1 MQKRMKIN
9 ETGEISINH
18 TDVCHTPDQFWASKD
33 VDRIIAIINKKTMLN
48 LKKEELKDHHSAFA
62 AAREVFEQ
70 MPLVTRMKEFEKLK
84 KLLDAVQ
91 EEVRKKDEER
101 KKKSGR

>member
-1 MQKRMKIN
+1 MKIN
-9 ETGEISINH
+9 ETGEVSINH
-18 TDVCHTPDQFWASKD
+18 NDVCHTPDQFWASKD

-48 LKKEELKDHHSAFA
+48 LKKDELKDHHSAFV

-70 MPLVTRMKEFEKLK
+70 MPLHTRMKEFDKLK

-91 EEVRKKDEER
+91 DEVRKKDEDR
-101 KKKSGR
+101 KKRNVR